1 MIRVQPFL
9 DDCTATFAR
18 TTHGRRPCT
27 ATESVAIHKYKA
39 PAHRRFFYGLCRWG
53 WAIVPAVLALSVLT
67 GCDDIDMHIAVQ
79 ADLADAIATAAKEA
93 GNVEVAAK

>member
-39 PAHRRFFYGLCRWG
+39 PAHRRFFYALCSYGWPWMLT
-53 WAIVPAVLALSVLT
+53 WAIAAVVFLA
-67 GCDDIDMHIAVQ
+67 GCDDLESYAADQ
-79 ADLADAIATAAKEA
+79 ASLADAIAMAAKEA
-93 GNVEVAAK
+93 GK

>member
-1 MIRVQPFL
+1 MIRMPPYL
-9 DDCTATFAR
+9 DNCTSRFAR
-18 TTHGRRPCT
+18 TTRCDGH
-27 ATESVAIHKYKA
+27 AIYYHQA
-39 PAHRRFFYGLCRWG
+39 PITRRFFDGLCRWG

>member
-1 MIRVQPFL
+1 MIRMPPYL
-9 DDCTATFAR
+9 DNCTSVFPR
-18 TTHGRRPCT
+18 TTRCDGQ
-27 ATESVAIHKYKA
+27 AIYHYQA
-39 PAHRRFFYGLCRWG
+39 PITRRFFYAVIRWG
-53 WAIVPAVLALSVLT
+53 WAIVPVLLLAFVLT

>member
-1 MIRVQPFL
+1 MIRMPPYL
-9 DDCTATFAR
+9 DNCTSRFAR
-18 TTHGRRPCT
+18 TTRCDGQ
-27 ATESVAIHKYKA
+27 AIYYYPA
-39 PAHRRFFYGLCRWG
+39 PITRRFFYALMRWG
-53 WAIVPAVLALSVLT
+53 WVIVPAVLLAFVLT